1 MDSNSKDGDGDE
13 KSPVGVIGSICRTIS
28 GAIFASTRNG
38 GSKANDKNKE
48 AEIMISSL
56 PAVHRLISSSNQ
68 TTGNLTHW
76 KKILDE
82 VLASAPMLDC

>member
-48 AEIMISSL
+48 AEIMISPS
-56 PAVHRLISSSNQ
+56 PAVHRLNQ